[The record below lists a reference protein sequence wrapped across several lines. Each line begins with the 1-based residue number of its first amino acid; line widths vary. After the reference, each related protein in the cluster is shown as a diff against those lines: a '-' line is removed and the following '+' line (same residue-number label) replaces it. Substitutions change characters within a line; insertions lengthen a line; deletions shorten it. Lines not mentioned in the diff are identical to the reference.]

1 MNLKP
6 IRTAAEHA
14 AAVAAAA
21 QLMDRTD
28 QQSVDQ
34 LILLQLVIQRWE
46 DDAFQM
52 AGSTAAG
59 AILFRMDQLGLKQRD
74 LVPYLGTKSRVSEI
88 LAGQRQPTVDQI
100 RALNRHL
107 AIPLAPLVG
116 QAKHET
122 PRQPSTASKAAIEKL
137 RALGV
142 MWAKETIDSF
152 IARATQRAPALAML
166 RKSRT
171 ERTNAK
177 TDLGALEAWC
187 AGVLIKAEKQKLPAK
202 RQKLDEAF
210 AREVAKLSRKPKGP
224 KAAANLLAK
233 GGVVL
238 VTLEHLP
245 GTYLDGAAIC
255 RSDGAPV
262 IGLTLRHDRIDNFW
276 FTLLHELA
284 HVTKHLG
291 PDRLIIFDDLD
302 VNSADGIEAEAD
314 EFARNALLPPK
325 LAKRCLNP
333 DLSLEEL
340 EELAAEAGVHPAVV
354 AGRFRWEHGDYR
366 RFSRLLGRG
375 EVKPHFA

>member
-6 IRTAAEHA
+6 IRSAAEHKA
-14 AAVAAAA
+14 AIAAAA
-21 QLMDRTD
+21 QLMAKSD
-28 QQSVDQ
+28 QQSVDK
-34 LILLQLVIQRWE
+34 LILLQLIIQRWE
-46 DDAFQM
+46 DEAFSIAASNAPDA
-52 AGSTAAG
+52 
-59 AILFRMDQLGLKQRD
+59 IRFRMAQLGLKPRE
-74 LVPYLGTKSRVSEI
+74 LIPYLGTKSRVSEI

-107 AIPLAPLVG
+107 GIPLEPLVG
-116 QAKHET
+116 DAKHEAT
-122 PRQPSTASKAAIEKL
+122 RQPSTASKAAVDKL
-137 RALGV
+137 RTLGV
-142 MWAKETIDSF
+142 MRVKESVEAF
-152 IARATQRAPALAML
+152 ITRATQRAPALAML

-171 ERTNAK
+171 ERANAK
-177 TDLGALEAWC
+177 TDFGALEAWC
-187 AGVLIKAEKQKLPAK
+187 AGVLIKAEKQKLPNK

-210 AREVAKLSRKPKGP
+210 AREVAKLSRKSNGP
-224 KAAANLLAK
+224 KAAVDLLAK

-238 VTLEHLP
+238 VTLDHLP

-284 HVTKHLG
+284 HATRHLG
-291 PDRLIIFDDLD
+291 PDRAIIFDDLD

-325 LAKRCLNP
+325 LAKRCLDP
-333 DLSLEEL
+333 DLSSEEL
-340 EELAAEAGVHPAVV
+340 EEIAEEAEVHPAIV

-375 EVKPHFA
+375 EVKPHFD